1 MRIKEGFVLKEV
13 AGNNVV
19 IGVGKTMKDFNGMIN
34 LSGSAAFLFKKLA
47 EGCDKNELLDALLN
61 EYDVDRQ
68 TALEDI
74 DSFLEKLRSINIL
87 EE

>member
-19 IGVGKTMKDFNGMIN
+19 IGVGKTMQDFNGVVN
-34 LSGSAAFLFKKLA
+34 LSESAALLFRKLTDGA
-47 EGCDKNELLDALLN
+47 DKEALADALLN
-61 EYDVDRQ
+61 EYDVDRE
-68 TALEDI
+68 TALNDI
-74 DSFLEKLRSINIL
+74 DAFLDKLRSINLL